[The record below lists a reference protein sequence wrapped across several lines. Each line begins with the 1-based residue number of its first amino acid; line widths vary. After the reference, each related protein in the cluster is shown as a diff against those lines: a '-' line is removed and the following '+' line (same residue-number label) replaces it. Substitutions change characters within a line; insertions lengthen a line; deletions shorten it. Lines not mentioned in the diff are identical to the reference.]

1 MNADPS
7 ADVLQFWFD
16 TTDPAAPVPPRMEL
30 WFGGSA
36 ELDATIRERF
46 GLAHAAAARGE
57 LDALRETPAGRLAWV
72 ILLDQFSRQIHRG
85 TAKAFASDAAALATA
100 LDGLERGWDRG
111 YGFFQRAFFYLPLEH
126 SEDLAIQRR
135 SVALFT
141 RLRDEAPPELAQI
154 GETMLDFAQQHL
166 ALIER
171 FGRFPHRNDELS
183 RTTTVEEFAWMLSPG
198 GGYGKAK
205 P

>member
-1 MNADPS
+1 MNADPTL
-7 ADVLQFWFD
+7 DVLHFWFAES
-16 TTDPAAPVPPRMEL
+16 DPAAPVAPRMDL
-30 WFGGSA
+30 WFGGSP
-36 ELDATIRERF
+36 ELDATIRQRF
-46 GLAHAAAARGE
+46 GGAHAAAARGE
-57 LDALRETPAGRLAWV
+57 LDAMCETPAGRLAWV

-85 TAKAFASDAAALATA
+85 SGKAFASDRQALATA
-100 LDGLERGWDRG
+100 LDGLERGWDRHYG
-111 YGFFQRAFFYLPLEH
+111 YFQRAFFYLPLEH

-135 SVALFT
+135 SVELFT
-141 RLRDEAPPELAQI
+141 RLRDETPPELAQI
-154 GETMLDFAQQHL
+154 GQTMLDFAQQHL

-171 FGRFPHRNDELS
+171 FGRFPHRNEELS